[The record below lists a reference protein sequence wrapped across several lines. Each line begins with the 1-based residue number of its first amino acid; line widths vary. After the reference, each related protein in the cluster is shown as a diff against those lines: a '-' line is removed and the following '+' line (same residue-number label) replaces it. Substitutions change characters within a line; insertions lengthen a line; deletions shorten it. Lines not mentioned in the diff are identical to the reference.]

1 MEATLPGLLIKQAAK
16 HGDKVFLQNR
26 EQQISYHEAEQRTQK
41 IAAFLQSSCQ
51 VKAKD
56 NVALLLGN
64 ELDYLVLFM
73 GIQRAGA
80 VAVTINNLL
89 KEDEIT
95 FQLDHVEANV
105 LITSS
110 KLFKV
115 IEPALPKLAHIKHII
130 LTDADIESN
139 HASYQKDVLGTTA
152 TPGDL
157 EITPQDTAAMLF
169 TSGTTG
175 RPKAVML
182 IHQNY
187 ISSVEMLS
195 KRFSDIMSPDFASL
209 FVMPLFHIS
218 GQYMMSVALYAGGKL
233 VIDDGFNPKYFIQ
246 MLEDT
251 GCQSFS
257 AVPTMLA
264 YLNKMKE
271 YQGGHLIEKASY
283 AFVGS
288 APLAFELLDS
298 FEKKFGLEI
307 IEGYGLTES
316 TNGTINNPPH
326 ATRKGSIGKPLD
338 GVLAKICDPEGK
350 EVSTGETGEIVLQ
363 GPNIMKGYYNNQKA
377 TEETKKDGWLHTG
390 DVGHV
395 DADGYFY
402 ITGRKKDMII
412 RGGENIYPKEIE
424 ELIYKLSQVS
434 ECCILG
440 VPDDVYGEQVL
451 AAIHL
456 KDGESLEEKEVK
468 SFLSQNLA
476 RYKVPAYILF
486 VDDFP
491 RTASGKIQKPQL
503 KEQLLPTLKK

>member
-1 MEATLPGLLIKQAAK
+1 MEATLPGLLIKQAAE

-26 EQQISYHEAEQRTQK
+26 EQQISYQEAEQRTQK
-41 IAAFLQSSCQ
+41 IAAFLQSSCH
-51 VKAKD
+51 VKTKD

-64 ELDYLVLFM
+64 ELDYLVLFI

-95 FQLDHVEANV
+95 FQLDHVEASV

-115 IEPALPKLAHIKHII
+115 IEPALPKLGHIKHII
-130 LTDADIESN
+130 LTDADAESS
-139 HASYQKDVLGTTA
+139 HSSYMQDVLSTMA
-152 TPGDL
+152 EPADL
-157 EITPQDTAAMLF
+157 EIMPQDIAAMLF

-218 GQYMMSVALYAGGKL
+218 GQYMMTVALYAGGKL

-338 GVLAKICDPEGK
+338 GVLAKICDAEGK
-350 EVSTGETGEIVLQ
+350 EVATGETGEIILQ

-377 TEETKKDGWLHTG
+377 TEETKKDDWLHTG
-390 DVGHV
+390 DVGHI

-424 ELIYKLSQVS
+424 ELIYKLPQVS

-440 VPDDVYGEQVL
+440 IPDDVYGEQVL

-456 KDGESLEEKEVK
+456 KDGENLLEKEVK
-468 SFLSQNLA
+468 SFLNQNLA
-476 RYKVPAYILF
+476 RYKVPAYIVF

-491 RTASGKIQKPQL
+491 RTASGKIQKPEL
-503 KEQLLPTLKK
+503 KEQLLPELKK